1 MNRVLTFFNRVMPT
15 GTALS
20 ASSYTYTIW
29 NIFKIIAL
37 SGLLLFAGSL
47 MVWLVSSVKT
57 FQCADN
63 GEQGLRPVGDKNAVA
78 WFWGIQI
85 ISAVLS
91 ILIIRFLNKQGLAS
105 YRDALFHSANPAYHG
120 LISAVRRTDS
130 CSVHGVVHGLRQKHG
145 FSFRNTGIAISGHA
159 LLKSIGA
166 ALLAVFALI
175 LMVFAVDYFVDVNF
189 LIVYWGF
196 MKFGANRIRYAPC
209 CTHVSR
215 VLHCHVHQCQQF

>member
-1 MNRVLTFFNRVMPT
+1 MNLIKKSLTIC
-15 GTALS
+15 L
-20 ASSYTYTIW
+20 
-29 NIFKIIAL
+29 
-37 SGLLLFAGSL
+37 
-47 MVWLVSSVKT
+47 
-57 FQCADN
+57 
-63 GEQGLRPVGDKNAVA
+63 
-78 WFWGIQI
+78 WGIQI

-120 LISAVRRTDS
+120 LISLLCGALTLVLCT
-130 CSVHGVVHGLRQKHG
+130 VWYMAYGKKHG

-196 MKFGANRIRYAPC
+196 MKFGANRIPGMLLVVPMYLVYYIVMSISVNSFNFWC
-209 CTHVSR
+209 SSSGS
-215 VLHCHVHQCQQF
+215 FISS